1 MIIYNTNKMTKLL
14 LQDFMQCRL
23 RIFVQQ
29 RAICLLVILRRLH
42 PECGCNRIRNQLYVI

>member
-23 RIFVQQ
+23 RILAQQ
-29 RAICLLVILRRLH
+29 CAICLLVILRRLH